1 MGTISLS
8 TSIRPGDQAVLG
20 AAREYSVTMSQSKK
34 SGGLQNTLNPM
45 EFLLAALG
53 GCITMVAVTRS
64 ASEGI
69 DLRNI
74 RLEMDGDY
82 SAADGFR
89 TISLKARVESTE
101 SRERLEEFFSAVE
114 HACPVSNSLRGKIE
128 LEVVIE

>member
-1 MGTISLS
+1 MGNISLS
-8 TSIRPGDQAVLG
+8 TSIRPGDLAVLG
-20 AAREYSVTMSQSKK
+20 AARNYSVVMSQSKK
-34 SGGLQNTLNPM
+34 SGGLENTLKPM

-53 GCITMVAVTRS
+53 GCITMVAVSR
-64 ASEGI
+64 AANEEI

-74 RLEMDGDY
+74 RLEMDGEY
-82 SAADGFR
+82 SAAEGFR
-89 TISLKARVESTE
+89 TILLKARVESTE